1 MSTTNAAVPVENASE
16 IESTAETIRRGHL
29 HHEASMQALGV
40 VFSLIGVVV
49 LLATIFA
56 LVTRSNAGLE
66 IRPGKLGVVDL
77 VAYTVGIVATLTV
90 GYGIRRL
97 RRWARIAAI
106 VLCGIFSLRFPD
118 GTLIFP
124 YFLYLLF
131 SAKGKRVF
139 SPDYGAIL
147 AATPQIRYPRS
158 TVVWTVVAVLVVV
171 VASIALRI
179 AIRGNPH

>member
-1 MSTTNAAVPVENASE
+1 VSTANPDVSVESASE
-16 IESTAETIRRGHL
+16 IDPTAETVRRGHL

-40 VFSLIGVVV
+40 LFSLIGVVV
-49 LLATIFA
+49 LLATLFA
-56 LVTRSNAGLE
+56 LSTRSNAGLE
-66 IRPGKLGVVDL
+66 IRPGIWGVVDL

-90 GYGIRRL
+90 GYGLRRL

-106 VLCGIFSLRFPD
+106 VLCGIFSLRLPD

-131 SAKGKRVF
+131 SAKGRRVF
-139 SPDYGAIL
+139 APDYGAIL

-158 TVVWTVVAVLVVV
+158 TVVWTVLAVLIVI
-171 VASIALRI
+171 VASIAVRI